1 MMADFKWP
9 DERLCAVTLTFDM
22 DGETIPYLLDKP
34 NATKR
39 LALMSE
45 FSYGP
50 NVAVPHILDLLD
62 LYEIKAS
69 FFAPARTIE
78 LHPELV
84 RDIVARG
91 HDMGHHGY
99 MHERPDGLGDEQEER
114 VLQKGIEVIENTI
127 GRKPLA
133 YRSPAWE
140 LKPTSPALL
149 KRHGFQFDSSLMGYD
164 IPYWIETAEGDLL
177 ELPVSWRNDDWVQFG
192 FVSVP
197 PVGHGINPPSVG
209 LEVFTAE
216 FEGLFARGGLFNMTM
231 HPFLAGRPS
240 GLIVLEKLIRHL
252 RGFPR
257 VWWARLSEVANY
269 CYRADVAATLPRA
282 TTEIPAAKW
291 ID

>member
-1 MMADFKWP
+1 MSEFKWP
-9 DERLCAVTLTFDM
+9 DGRVCAVTLTFDL
-22 DGETIPYLLDKP
+22 DGETIPYMLDP
-34 NATKR
+34 PQATKR

-50 NVAVPHILDLLD
+50 NVGMPHILDMLD

-69 FFAPARTIE
+69 FFSPARTLE
-78 LHPELV
+78 LHPDVARE
-84 RDIVARG
+84 IVARG
-91 HDMGHHGY
+91 HDLGHHGF
-99 MHERPDGLGDEQEER
+99 MHERPDGLSDESEER
-114 VLQKGIEVIENTI
+114 VLKAGIEVIESITGDRPI
-127 GRKPLA
+127 G

-140 LKPTSPALL
+140 LKPSSPGLL
-149 KRHGFQFDSSLMGYD
+149 KRHGFRFDSSLMGYD
-164 IPYWIETAEGDLL
+164 IPYWIETADGDLL
-177 ELPVSWRNDDWVQFG
+177 ELPVSWRNDDWPQFG

-197 PVGHGINPPSVG
+197 PVGNGINPPSIG
-209 LEVFTAE
+209 LEVFIAE

-240 GLIVLEKLIRHL
+240 GMIVLERLIRHL

-257 VWWARLSEVANY
+257 LWWAKLSEVADH
-269 CYRADVAATLPRA
+269 CYGGDVAPTLPRA

>member
-1 MMADFKWP
+1 MGEFKWP
-9 DERLCAVTLTFDM
+9 DGRFCAVTLTFDL
-22 DGETIPYLLDKP
+22 DGETIPYMLDP
-34 NATKR
+34 PQATKR

-50 NVAVPHILDLLD
+50 NVGMPHILDLLD

-69 FFAPARTIE
+69 FFSPARTLE
-78 LHPELV
+78 LHPDVAREIL
-84 RDIVARG
+84 ARG
-91 HDMGHHGY
+91 HDLGHHGF
-99 MHERPDGLGDEQEER
+99 MHERPDGLSDESEER
-114 VLQKGIEVIENTI
+114 VLKAGIEVIANITGSRPI
-127 GRKPLA
+127 G

-140 LKPTSPALL
+140 LKPSSPGLL
-149 KRHGFQFDSSLMGYD
+149 KRHGFHFDSSLMGYD
-164 IPYWIETAEGDLL
+164 IPYWVETAEGDLL
-177 ELPVSWRNDDWVQFG
+177 ELPVSWRNDDWPQFG

-197 PVGHGINPPSVG
+197 PVGNGISAPSTG

-240 GLIVLEKLIRHL
+240 GMIVLERLIRHL
-252 RGFPR
+252 RGYPR
-257 VWWARLSEVANY
+257 VWWAKLSEIADH
-269 CYRADVAATLPRA
+269 CYRDDVAPTLPRA

>member
-1 MMADFKWP
+1 MSDFKWP

-22 DGETIPYLLDKP
+22 DGETIPYMLDKP
-34 NATKR
+34 SATKR
-39 LALMSE
+39 MALMSE

-69 FFAPARTIE
+69 FFAPGRTIE
-78 LHPELV
+78 LHPDLV
-84 RDIVARG
+84 REMVERG
-91 HDMGHHGY
+91 HDVGHHGY
-99 MHERPDGLGDEQEER
+99 MHERPDFLDDDQEER

-127 GRKPLA
+127 GRKPVA

-140 LKPTSPALL
+140 LKPSSPALL
-149 KRHGFQFDSSLMGYD
+149 KRYGFKYDSSLMGYD
-164 IPYWIETAEGDLL
+164 TPYWVETSEGDLL

-197 PVGHGINPPSVG
+197 PVGNGIAPPSIG

-231 HPFLAGRPS
+231 HPFLAGRPG

-257 VWWARLSEVANY
+257 VWWARLSDVADH
-269 CYRADVAATLPRA
+269 CYQPDVAATLPRA
-282 TTEIPAAKW
+282 TTEIPFAIW

>member
-1 MMADFKWP
+1 MGEFKWP
-9 DERLCAVTLTFDM
+9 NGRVCAVALTFDL
-22 DGETIPYLLDKP
+22 DGETIPYMLDP
-34 NATKR
+34 PQATKR

-50 NVAVPHILDLLD
+50 NVGMPHILDLLD

-69 FFAPARTIE
+69 FFSPARTLE
-78 LHPELV
+78 LHPDVARE
-84 RDIVARG
+84 IVARG
-91 HDMGHHGY
+91 HDLGHHGF
-99 MHERPDGLGDEQEER
+99 MHERPDGLSDESEER
-114 VLQKGIEVIENTI
+114 VLQAGIEVIENITGGRPI
-127 GRKPLA
+127 G

-140 LKPTSPALL
+140 LKPSSPGLL
-149 KRHGFQFDSSLMGYD
+149 KRHGFRFDSSLMGYD
-164 IPYWIETAEGDLL
+164 IPYWIETADGDLL
-177 ELPVSWRNDDWVQFG
+177 ELPVSWRNDDWPQFG

-197 PVGHGINPPSVG
+197 PVGNGINPPSIG

-216 FEGLFARGGLFNMTM
+216 FEGLFTRGGLFNMTM

-240 GLIVLEKLIRHL
+240 GMIVLERLIRHL

-257 VWWARLSEVANY
+257 VWWAKLSEVADH
-269 CYRADVAATLPRA
+269 CYGAEIAPTLPRA

>member
-1 MMADFKWP
+1 MGEFKWP
-9 DERLCAVTLTFDM
+9 DDRICAAALTFDL
-22 DGETIPYLLDKP
+22 DGETIPYMLDP
-34 NATKR
+34 PQASKR
-39 LALMSE
+39 MALMSE

-50 NVAVPHILDLLD
+50 NVSMPHILDLLD

-69 FFAPARTIE
+69 FFSPARTLE
-78 LHPELV
+78 LHPDVARE
-84 RDIVARG
+84 IVARG
-91 HDMGHHGY
+91 HDLGHHGF
-99 MHERPDGLGDEQEER
+99 MHERPDGLSDEKEER
-114 VLQKGIEVIENTI
+114 VLKAGIDVIENITGSRPI
-127 GRKPLA
+127 G

-140 LKPTSPALL
+140 LKPSSPALL
-149 KRHGFQFDSSLMGYD
+149 KRYGFHFDSSLMGYD
-164 IPYWIETAEGDLL
+164 IPYWVETAEGDLL
-177 ELPVSWRNDDWVQFG
+177 ELPVSWRNDDWPQFG

-197 PVGHGINPPSVG
+197 PVGNGINPPSIG

-240 GLIVLEKLIRHL
+240 GMIVLERLIRHI

-257 VWWARLSEVANY
+257 VWWAKLSEISAY
-269 CYRADVAATLPRA
+269 CHIGDIAPTLPRA

>member
-1 MMADFKWP
+1 MGEFKWL
-9 DERLCAVTLTFDM
+9 DDRICAVALTFDL
-22 DGETIPYLLDKP
+22 DGETIPYMLDP
-34 NATKR
+34 PQATKR

-50 NVAVPHILDLLD
+50 NVSMPYILDLLD

-69 FFAPARTIE
+69 FFSPARTLE
-78 LHPELV
+78 LHPDLARE
-84 RDIVARG
+84 IVARG
-91 HDMGHHGY
+91 HDLGHHGF
-99 MHERPDGLGDEQEER
+99 MHERPDGLSDENEER
-114 VLQKGIEVIENTI
+114 VLKAGIEVIENLTGRRPI
-127 GRKPLA
+127 G

-140 LKPTSPALL
+140 LKPSSPALL
-149 KRHGFQFDSSLMGYD
+149 KRYGFQFDSSLMGYD
-164 IPYWIETAEGDLL
+164 IPYWVETDQGDLL
-177 ELPVSWRNDDWVQFG
+177 ELPVSWRNDDWPQFG

-197 PVGHGINPPSVG
+197 AVGNGINPPSMG

-240 GLIVLEKLIRHL
+240 GLIVLERLIRHL

-257 VWWARLSEVANY
+257 VWWAKLSEIAAY
-269 CYRADVAATLPRA
+269 CQRSDVAPALPRA

-291 ID
+291 IK

>member
-1 MMADFKWP
+1 MGEFKWP
-9 DERLCAVTLTFDM
+9 DERICAVSLTFDL
-22 DGETIPYLLDKP
+22 DGETIPYMLDP
-34 NATKR
+34 PQATKR

-50 NVAVPHILDLLD
+50 NVGMPHILDLLD

-69 FFAPARTIE
+69 FFSPARTLE
-78 LHPELV
+78 LHPDIARE
-84 RDIVARG
+84 IVARG
-91 HDMGHHGY
+91 HDLGHHGF
-99 MHERPDGLGDEQEER
+99 MHERPDGLSDEKEER
-114 VLQKGIEVIENTI
+114 VLKAGIDVIESITGGRPI
-127 GRKPLA
+127 G

-140 LKPTSPALL
+140 LKPSSPALL
-149 KRHGFQFDSSLMGYD
+149 KRYGFQFDSSLMGYD
-164 IPYWIETAEGDLL
+164 IPYWVETAEGDLL
-177 ELPVSWRNDDWVQFG
+177 ELPVSWRNDDWPQFG

-197 PVGHGINPPSVG
+197 PVGNGINPPSIG

-240 GLIVLEKLIRHL
+240 GIIVLERLIRHI

-257 VWWARLSEVANY
+257 VWWAKLSEVAEY
-269 CYRADVAATLPRA
+269 CYRPDVAPTLPQVS
-282 TTEIPAAKW
+282 TDIPAAKW

>member
-1 MMADFKWP
+1 MGEFKWP
-9 DERLCAVTLTFDM
+9 DERICAVALTFDL
-22 DGETIPYLLDKP
+22 DGETIPYMLDP
-34 NATKR
+34 PQATKR

-50 NVAVPHILDLLD
+50 NVAMPHILDLLD

-69 FFAPARTIE
+69 FFSPARTLE
-78 LHPELV
+78 LHPDIARE
-84 RDIVARG
+84 IVARG
-91 HDMGHHGY
+91 HDLGHHGF
-99 MHERPDGLGDEQEER
+99 MHERPDGLSDEKEER
-114 VLQKGIEVIENTI
+114 VLKAGIDVIEGITGGRPI
-127 GRKPLA
+127 G

-140 LKPTSPALL
+140 LKPSSPALL

-164 IPYWIETAEGDLL
+164 IPYWVETAEGDLL
-177 ELPVSWRNDDWVQFG
+177 ELPVSWRNDDWPQFG

-197 PVGHGINPPSVG
+197 PVGNGINPPSIG

-240 GLIVLEKLIRHL
+240 GMIVLERLIRHL

-257 VWWARLSEVANY
+257 VWWAKLSEISEYCHIGEVAP
-269 CYRADVAATLPRA
+269 TLPRA
-282 TTEIPAAKW
+282 STKIPAAKW